1 MRLQVVLQLELE
13 PGHPAPQ
20 VQQVL
25 LALLRTGLRLE
36 QLEQLE
42 LLELL
47 ELELERPLSQGL
59 RVFLR
64 VVSALGFAPMER
76 QEQEH

>member
-36 QLEQLE
+36 QLELLE
-42 LLELL
+42 LLEL